1 MNINFPEEESMERIN
16 VYVKLKRLEADMNP
30 GNARS
35 RRNKLISLR
44 NSILAELGMGSAE
57 DKFIKSAD
65 DYISEIKGLIELI
78 PFGKEVKGQRA
89 DLLSI
94 RNGLWA
100 EFGMGPAKT
109 REKPSIESLFDEID
123 QIFETQASR
132 SL

>member
-44 NSILAELGMGSAE
+44 NSILAELGMGSVE
-57 DKFIKSAD
+57 DKPKKSETD
-65 DYISEIKGLIELI
+65 FHSEIRDLIELI
-78 PFGKEVKGQRA
+78 PFGKAVDGQRA
-89 DLLSI
+89 DLISI
-94 RNGLWA
+94 RNGLRA
-100 EFGMGPAKT
+100 EFGMGPAET